1 MRILLDTNIILD
13 IALKRKPHYSNSSK
27 LFQLI
32 DNTDLKAF
40 LTANSITDIYYII
53 KKEKENNIALEFIDN
68 LIQIVDILD
77 LNKEIII
84 KALQSGFQDFEDA
97 IQSETSNLNKID
109 FIIIRNI
116 KDFSKSEVKA
126 ITPKQLLEY
135 IK

>member
-109 FIIIRNI
+109 FIITRNI
-116 KDFSKSEVKA
+116 KDFSKSKVKA